1 MNGMLTMLL
10 TLFFFIASMKF
21 DVPAGWILQPV
32 TSSMRVADFKLPK
45 GASDP
50 EDATVTLYFFGTQ
63 QGGGVDANMDR
74 WIGQMEQPDGKP
86 SKQVAKTTTWNSHGF
101 KVSVVDVSGTY
112 VAETAPGSGQ
122 HLNKPGFRQ
131 IAAVVETPN
140 GNYYVKCTGPAKTVA
155 RWEKSVIDFIKSLHF
170 E

>member
-1 MNGMLTMLL
+1 MWTALL
-10 TLFFFIASMKF
+10 TLFFLFVPSMKF
-21 DVPAGWILQPV
+21 DVPAGWLSQPV

-45 GASDP
+45 AAGDS
-50 EDATVTLYFFGTQ
+50 EDATATLYFFGTQ
-63 QGGGVDANMDR
+63 QGGSVEANLDR

-86 SKQVAKTTTWNSHGF
+86 SKQAAKTTTWNSHGF
-101 KVSVVDVSGTY
+101 KVSVVDIAGTY

-122 HLNKPGFRQ
+122 RLNKPGFRQ

-140 GNYYVKCTGPAKTVA
+140 GNYYVKCTGPTKTVG
-155 RWEKSVIDFIKSLHF
+155 RWEKSLMDFIKSMHF